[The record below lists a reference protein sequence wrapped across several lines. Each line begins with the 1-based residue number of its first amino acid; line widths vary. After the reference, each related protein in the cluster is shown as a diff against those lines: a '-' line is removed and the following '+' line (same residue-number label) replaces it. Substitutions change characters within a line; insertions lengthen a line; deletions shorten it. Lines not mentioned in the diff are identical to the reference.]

1 MTVIHTS
8 QFSLR
13 PEARDPD
20 RTLLINPDGAS
31 QHHNHGPPQVK
42 SDCVVNGLYL
52 CVPGIMS
59 DLLSYT
65 FTYIFFFCWQTHGFA
80 MNYHAVTC
88 LGPHSNRHLGQYPQV
103 ITVGTNLL

>member
-1 MTVIHTS
+1 MTGIHTS

-42 SDCVVNGLYL
+42 SDCVLNGIYL
-52 CVPGIMS
+52 GVPGNNVRPIES
-59 DLLSYT
+59 YIYVHFLFLL
-65 FTYIFFFCWQTHGFA
+65 
-80 MNYHAVTC
+80 
-88 LGPHSNRHLGQYPQV
+88 PDP
-103 ITVGTNLL
+103 